1 MMVQMSGIILKPWS
15 KQWFLRGELRCLG
28 FAHGNE
34 LLHGSVCEPRAF
46 GIGPSGRTSQHN
58 PCTHGRSSFELE
70 RTFNFC
76 KVPKFPKVFS
86 FSYIR
91 NHFELFLGLEA

>member
-1 MMVQMSGIILKPWS
+1 VSQGL
-15 KQWFLRGELRCLG
+15 
-28 FAHGNE
+28 
-34 LLHGSVCEPRAF
+34 F

-76 KVPKFPKVFS
+76 KVPKFSKQNS

-91 NHFELFLGLEA
+91 NPFELFLGLEA

>member
-1 MMVQMSGIILKPWS
+1 MSGIILKPWS

-46 GIGPSGRTSQHN
+46 GICPSGRTSQHN
-58 PCTHGRSSFELE
+58 PCTHGRFSFELE
-70 RTFNFC
+70 RTFNFF
-76 KVPKFPKVFS
+76 KVPKFSKVFS